1 LIRDSGRTEL
11 ARVLFSMY
19 EDGARHGGHPRLGP
33 HGVGPDLISAL
44 PEDLFFQVLRPLGCA
59 RAAVRTSL
67 VSRHWRG
74 LWRCIP
80 DLTFRDVTLCLLL
93 PAIRSIVCI
102 PRVLLL
108 DICITDVDPIIIR
121 QPHDQCFDADR
132 VSSLLR
138 AAADVL
144 PVELRFSVTPAPSY
158 SLNVPLPCFL
168 HATFVELHGLDL
180 LFSEL
185 PDRSR
190 YMFPTLE
197 TLHLSKCSI
206 YDSDALILHCPRLRV
221 FKVTHC
227 FRYSFSV
234 LELHLTPTR
243 LDYNKRSVARHRH
256 RTSTRKVKIVLL
268 RSEVISFA
276 LSAYIARI

>member
-1 LIRDSGRTEL
+1 LIGDSGRTEL

-19 EDGARHGGHPRLGP
+19 EDGARHGGRPRLGP
-33 HGVGPDLISAL
+33 HGGGPDLISAL
-44 PEDLFFQVLRPLGCA
+44 PEDLFLQVLRRLSCA
-59 RAAVRTSL
+59 RAAARTSL
-67 VSRHWRG
+67 VSRHWCG
-74 LWRCIP
+74 LWRRVP
-80 DLTFRDVTLCLLL
+80 DLTFRDVALCSLL

-108 DICITDVDPIIIR
+108 DICITDVDPIIN
-121 QPHDQCFDADR
+121 HDQRFDADR

-138 AAADVL
+138 AAADVS

-168 HATFVELHGLDL
+168 HATSIELHGLDL

-190 YMFPTLE
+190 YMFPMLE

-206 YDSDALILHCPRLRV
+206 HDSDALILHCPRLRV

-227 FRYSFSV
+227 FGYSFSV

-256 RTSTRKVKIVLL
+256 RTSTGKVKIVLL